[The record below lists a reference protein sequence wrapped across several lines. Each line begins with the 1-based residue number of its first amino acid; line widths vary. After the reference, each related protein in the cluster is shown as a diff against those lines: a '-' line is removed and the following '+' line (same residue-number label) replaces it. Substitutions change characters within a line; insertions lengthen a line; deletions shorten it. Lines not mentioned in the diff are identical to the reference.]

1 MVRADSGEEGDQ
13 GMKKKLVEQT
23 PPTPVR
29 KKGVV
34 VTTQVVKDILI
45 LNIYKDK
52 QLHIRYCINIDT
64 GEYATLESGIWGMSK
79 LSSVLGDLYHIYY
92 WCGPDYKKVRF
103 QSPEDEQRMEDT
115 KCNFHMIENKEYTY
129 GYHKCERA
137 YESKRDR
144 INREIE
150 SIQDLPEELN
160 DFIYQCVGQDR
171 DYGFKVGS
179 DSYKCTN
186 CGKEFAGKWKN
197 NEDINCPCCERKIR
211 IKKRQ
216 QCISVETQIMII
228 QEAGS
233 NRACIRHIDAKLEW
247 ASGSR
252 RRLVTSDSRIMMLYR
267 QGRAYRFYYNQA
279 AKRDEMDDKWSGGWH
294 RSGFWTSNP
303 SNRRVS
309 SCYLYPKGIEALSGT
324 YFENWISILQMLAS
338 GCMKLDYNNL
348 LTTRY
353 SPNEVSYRSI
363 VEYLYKGRFYRV
375 LEEYV
380 DRIWVSPNGIDYSY
394 DSGRIKAI
402 GSNIEEV
409 FGIPDRQAIY
419 RIRNIN
425 GGLNTLDWIKW
436 GIRHKQK
443 ISDRFL
449 QWAME
454 DPNNQINPQSSD
466 MRWILLRMSPEQI
479 MHYID
484 RQKRESYPKFSRWQV
499 ISQYEDYMDMC
510 KKLHKDTTDEMV
522 YKPREL
528 KRRHDEAVKELEIR
542 QAELQAE
549 EYSSKYPEAEQVL
562 QEIQSRYAYNGDQFL
577 IVVPNRVVDIV
588 KEGNA
593 LHHCAGS
600 TDRYFDRIASHET
613 YICFLRKAAA
623 PEEPFYTIEVEPGG
637 TIRQH
642 RGMYDEEH
650 ELDSVKPFLKE
661 WQKVIKKRMTELD
674 KERAKLSKIKRE
686 ENIQELKEKNNTRV
700 LQGLM
705 EDFMEAV

>member
-1 MVRADSGEEGDQ
+1 
-13 GMKKKLVEQT
+13 MKKKLVEQT

-29 KKGVV
+29 KKGIV

-45 LNIYKDK
+45 LNIYLDK
-52 QLHIRYCINIDT
+52 QLHIRYCINVDT
-64 GEYATLESGIWGMSK
+64 GEYATLESGIWGTSK
-79 LSSVLGDLYHIYY
+79 LQSILADLYQHF
-92 WCGPDYKKVRF
+92 WSLSDYKKIRF
-103 QSPEDEQRMEDT
+103 QSPEDEQRMEGQ
-115 KCNFHMIENKEYTY
+115 KCGFAEIEHKEYSY
-129 GYHKCERA
+129 GNDRREKA
-137 YESKRDR
+137 YKSKRDR
-144 INREIE
+144 IEREIE
-150 SIQDLPEELN
+150 SIPEHPKKLDE
-160 DFIYQCVGQDR
+160 FVYQCIGQNR
-171 DYGFKVGS
+171 DYGFKVES
-179 DSYKCTN
+179 DTYICTN
-186 CGKEFAGKWKN
+186 CSGQITGKWKN
-197 NEDINCPCCERKIR
+197 NEDVKCPNCGKRIR

-216 QCISVETQIMII
+216 QRISVETQVMII
-228 QEAGS
+228 KEIDPD
-233 NRACIRHIDAKLEW
+233 RACIEHIDVKLEW
-247 ASGSR
+247 SSEGR
-252 RRLVTSDSRIMMLYR
+252 TLWTSDSRVLMLYK
-267 QGRAYRFYYNQA
+267 QGKTTYRIYYNQA
-279 AKRDEMDDKWSGGWH
+279 AKRQELEDDTTPYRGWY
-294 RSGFWTSNP
+294 RSGYWTGNP
-303 SNRRVS
+303 SSRKVTN
-309 SCYLYPKGIEALSGT
+309 CYLYPDGIEALSGT
-324 YFENWISILQMLAS
+324 IFEGWVSIFQMLAA
-338 GCMKLDYNNL
+338 GHQKLNYNSL
-348 LTTRY
+348 LMTTY
-353 SPNEVSYRSI
+353 TTNEAAYHNI
-363 VEYLYKGRFYRV
+363 VEYLHKGRFYRL

-380 DRIWVSPNGIDYSY
+380 DHIWIDQYGNDY
-394 DSGRIKAI
+394 YFKKLPLKAK
-402 GSNIEEV
+402 GSSIEDV

-454 DPNNQINPQSSD
+454 DPNNQINPKSGD

-510 KKLHKDTTDEMV
+510 KRLHKDTTDEMV

-549 EYSSKYPEAEQVL
+549 KYSSKYPEAEQVL
-562 QEIQSRYAYNGDQFL
+562 QEIQARYAYTGDQFL
-577 IVVPNRVVDIV
+577 IVVPSKVVDIV

-600 TDRYFDRIASHET
+600 TDRYFDRIAEHET

-642 RGMYDEEH
+642 RGMFDEEP
-650 ELDSVKPFLKE
+650 ELNNVKPFLKE